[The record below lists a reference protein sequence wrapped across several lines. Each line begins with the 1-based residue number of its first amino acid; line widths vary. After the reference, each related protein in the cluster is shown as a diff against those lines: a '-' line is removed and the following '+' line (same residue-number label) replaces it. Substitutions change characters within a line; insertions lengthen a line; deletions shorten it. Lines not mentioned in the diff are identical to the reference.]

1 MLSGQD
7 MKVPRLDLSKV
18 QRDSEDDEDSAAVSQ
33 KDSKDKKD
41 VTY

>member
-18 QRDSEDDEDSAAVSQ
+18 QRDSDEDEDSAA
-33 KDSKDKKD
+33 DS
-41 VTY
+41 